1 MNERV
6 KTVLIASILL
16 LMTAGGAWWWNTYLE
31 YRWEAQD
38 KITDAVRENRMHAA
52 TLLLRQRGHVVTVAG
67 SLGEMQLGALPD
79 GTLILADGSG
89 VVPRDRADQLL
100 AWVRRGNTLIAQPRM
115 ISDHEKA
122 ILTEAEADKER
133 AIAAA
138 EDEEDDQE
146 DDAAEPDAQ
155 QPEETEEAEE
165 AEEAEKAEALPD
177 LVEVDPIAA
186 RLGVRLYYPR
196 RADCSDSNAAQPA
209 PGAGEKRPRAKCVKP
224 PLRRL
229 MVPGTGH
236 WLELDEFNAILVDVA
251 GAPKAPLWSDEHGTT
266 VRVYDEGKGRIVM
279 LTSNFF
285 VNDKLRTRDHAELLV
300 ALSALSGAGRHVTI
314 VKFLDV
320 LPWYQALW
328 ERYFML
334 IIGIGATLSL
344 LLWAG
349 VRRFGPLLPAPAN
362 ERRSLMEHIDASG
375 AWLWNTDGGRQL
387 LLETA
392 RNETMALIKRR
403 APALLRLPA
412 QQLHG
417 ALARLSALPEAH
429 ISEALEQDA
438 SSLPQQFT
446 RQIRTLQTLRN
457 HHER

>member
-1 MNERV
+1 MSDRV
-6 KTVLIASILL
+6 KAILIGAILFL
-16 LMTAGGAWWWNTYLE
+16 VVAGGAWWWNTYLE
-31 YRWEAQD
+31 YRWEAQN
-38 KITDAVRENRMHAA
+38 KISEAVRENRMHAA
-52 TLLLRQRGHVVTVAG
+52 TLLLRQRGHAVSVAG
-67 SLGEMQLGALPD
+67 SLGEMRLDALPD

-89 VVPRDRADQLL
+89 VVPHDQADQLL
-100 AWVRRGNTLIAQPRM
+100 AWIRRGNTLIAQPRM
-115 ISDHEKA
+115 IGNDEQA
-122 ILTEAEADKER
+122 ILTAAEAEKER

-138 EDEEDDQE
+138 EDEEEEQEAADQDD
-146 DDAAEPDAQ
+146 DGDG
-155 QPEETEEAEE
+155 EETEEAE
-165 AEEAEKAEALPD
+165 ALSQ

-196 RADCSDSNAAQPA
+196 RPDCTDAKNAKAT
-209 PGAGEKRPRAKCVKP
+209 PGAGVPRPRVKCGKP

-236 WLELDEFNAILVDVA
+236 WLELDEFNATLVDVA

-266 VRVYDEGKGRIVM
+266 VRVYGEGKGRIVM

-285 VNDKLRTRDHAELLV
+285 VNDALRTKDHAELLV
-300 ALSALSGAGRHVTI
+300 ALSALSGAGRHVTV

-328 ERYFML
+328 QRYYML
-334 IIGIGATLSL
+334 IIGIGATLLL

-349 VRRFGPLLPAPAN
+349 VRRFGPMLPPPAA

-375 AWLWNTDGGRQL
+375 AWLWNADGGRQL
-387 LLETA
+387 LLDTA
-392 RNETMALIKRR
+392 RNDTMALIKRR
-403 APALLRLPA
+403 APALMRLSP

-417 ALARLSALPEAH
+417 ALAQLCALPEPH
-429 ISEALEQDA
+429 IFEALEQDA